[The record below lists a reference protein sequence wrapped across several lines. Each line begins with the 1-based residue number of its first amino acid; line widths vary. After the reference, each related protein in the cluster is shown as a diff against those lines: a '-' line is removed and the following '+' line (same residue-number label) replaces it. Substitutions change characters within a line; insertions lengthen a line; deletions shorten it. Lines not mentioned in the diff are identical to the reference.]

1 MLTASQPVIATQVS
15 AMTLFVFNEYIST
28 MSQSNNINLYE
39 SIQRAAIVVITFIVV
54 WSLVILIVPLKSYI
68 YTAAENINKEFL
80 FKKKIG
86 LAPVVPCADETTI
99 SPEKSVREYLYKYL
113 PIIYHEDVK
122 YLTRI
127 VKQITVK
134 HFYYDFLT
142 SSDKEKDL
150 SSRYLNA
157 FKILT
162 HISVIL
168 LIIYTNITTNINTSV
183 LCFFWQCYSIFNFQ
197 MMMVVVM
204 IKLTRYLV

>member
-1 MLTASQPVIATQVS
+1 MLRASQPVIATQVS
-15 AMTLFVFNEYIST
+15 TMTLFVFNEYISI
-28 MSQSNNINLYE
+28 MSQSNNIDLYT
-39 SIQRAAIVVITFIVV
+39 SIQRAAIVVIAFIVV

-68 YTAAENINKEFL
+68 YIIAENFNRKIL

-86 LAPVVPCADETTI
+86 LAPIVPCIDQTNI
-99 SPEKSVREYLYKYL
+99 SPEKSMREYLYKYL
-113 PIIYHEDVK
+113 PIIYHEDVN

-168 LIIYTNITTNINTSV
+168 YLLIILI
-183 LCFFWQCYSIFNFQ
+183 LLL
-197 MMMVVVM
+197 
-204 IKLTRYLV
+204 LTLILVFYVFPCNAF

>member
-1 MLTASQPVIATQVS
+1 MLRASQPVIATQVS

-28 MSQSNNINLYE
+28 MSQSNKIDLYE
-39 SIQRAAIVVITFIVV
+39 SIQRAAIVVIAFIVV

-68 YTAAENINKEFL
+68 YIAAENVNREFL
-80 FKKKIG
+80 FKKKNG
-86 LAPVVPCADETTI
+86 LAPIVPCGDQANI

-113 PIIYHEDVK
+113 PIIYHEDVN

-150 SSRYLNA
+150 SSRYLNG

-168 LIIYTNITTNINTSV
+168 YFLFKLIPPLTLILVFYVFPCNALQYSV
-183 LCFFWQCYSIFNFQ
+183 P
-197 MMMVVVM
+197 
-204 IKLTRYLV
+204 K